1 MGSFYVPTR
10 YANNTDFGLLLKVMV
25 WLLRE
30 EKKDN
35 SNSGIVFSKSKLF
48 YIYMLTLNLFRILY

>member
-30 EKKDN
+30 EKKTTP
-35 SNSGIVFSKSKLF
+35 
-48 YIYMLTLNLFRILY
+48 TLELSLVNQNYFIFIC